1 MTNYEKGAKAE
12 REAKKLLEMLGYDV
26 VRSAGSKGTW
36 DIVACHP
43 VLGTR
48 LIQVKVEGA
57 MTPAE
62 HEAIELYNTPP
73 HVSKEVWTRLA
84 GKRDDRWMVEVVR

>member
-1 MTNYEKGAKAE
+1 MTNYEKGANAE
-12 REAKKLLEMLGYDV
+12 REAKSLLEMLGYQV
-26 VRSAGSKGTW
+26 MRSAGSHGIW

-43 VLGTR
+43 THVR

-62 HEAIELYNTPP
+62 HESIELYIEPP
-73 HVSKEVWTRLA
+73 FCSKEVWTRLA
-84 GKRDDRWMVEVVR
+84 GKKAEERWIVEVVR